1 MTNVLVCSPLLVM
14 SPLLG
19 IAGKIH
25 TDVPAIMVGLNGPG
39 WVVCIGM
46 KCVEVRANIF
56 DGFKTLHW
64 MMSGDV
70 LVLVGKD

>member
-1 MTNVLVCSPLLVM
+1 M
-14 SPLLG
+14 G

-25 TDVPAIMVGLNGPG
+25 TDVRAIMVGLNGPG

-70 LVLVGKD
+70 LVLVGKDGVHVSWTRPM